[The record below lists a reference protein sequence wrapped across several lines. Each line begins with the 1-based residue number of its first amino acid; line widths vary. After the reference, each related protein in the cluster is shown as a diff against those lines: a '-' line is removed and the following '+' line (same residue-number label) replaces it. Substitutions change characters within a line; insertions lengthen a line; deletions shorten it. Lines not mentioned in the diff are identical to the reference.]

1 MKTLIILIS
10 VLSMAISSSCLYI
23 TWELSTWTVN
33 YDAYCKQ
40 SDDTFE
46 QQQVL
51 MESQSEVCKDVNDS
65 VQRLD
70 PLEDKVSDVE
80 ERLNN
85 LEQSL
90 GAAFEL
96 LQYHE
101 EKRLD
106 VIDKHIAYLFENIP
120 EKNK

>member
-46 QQQVL
+46 QQQSL
-51 MESQSEVCKDVNDS
+51 MELQSEVCKDVNDS

-70 PLEDKVSDVE
+70 PLEHKVAEAE
-80 ERLNN
+80 ERLSVVEQN
-85 LEQSL
+85 LR
-90 GAAFEL
+90 AAFEMLERQEKHLDEAVKSTARL
-96 LQYHE
+96 LE
-101 EKRLD
+101 SSPRKE
-106 VIDKHIAYLFENIP
+106 
-120 EKNK
+120 